1 MPSVAGVASPVRVGR
16 SVARREGLLVGLAA
30 AFFGWWFVGW
40 GNVWPGSMAWLNFGD
55 VGASQAAWEYFRA
68 APLFQWPITAL
79 PNYGAGWDSVFQG
92 MAGNVLVA
100 LPLKVFS
107 PVLPGQFQYLGLW
120 VVACFVAQA
129 VIVRRLFVVMG
140 LGAVERVLGAVVVT
154 LSPILLFRIGA
165 MTHLD
170 LGGQWLIT
178 LSLLLY
184 RNSAARSKR
193 WWVFFVIA
201 AAVNIYLF
209 AMTFAVWFAAW
220 LRDEVQAR
228 GRTWRSAV
236 GVLSGGSVAAVLGL
250 WLLGFFAFRDSA
262 TGYGFFRM
270 NMAAFINPE
279 FSSTDSFSG
288 LLDRVG
294 FLRNRQFAAEEGEGF
309 AYVGLATLVSMP
321 FLCVAIATRR
331 MHWLR
336 VNIALAAV
344 TVGLFALALSNRVV
358 FIRREVTYWWPD
370 VLLEAR
376 QVFRSS
382 GRFAWLL
389 AYVLAIA
396 GWVAVSRY
404 ARRLGRVAPLALI
417 ALAVVHIVD
426 IVPGVRTTHRILS
439 TAKPEQSSFADPRW
453 GSLFDERSALSIVPT
468 FDAQADGLGP
478 AATYWVDSGRW
489 YDVIRFGGR
498 NDLALNFAYVGRPV
512 VKEAERANVRNAE
525 TVLQGRPEPGTVYLF
540 ADKSEWDGVRTKL
553 SDQQDAFVLDGYF
566 VVLGPPESMG

>member
-1 MPSVAGVASPVRVGR
+1 
-16 SVARREGLLVGLAA
+16 
-30 AFFGWWFVGW
+30 
-40 GNVWPGSMAWLNFGD
+40 MAWLNFGD

-68 APLFQWPITAL
+68 APLFQWPITSS
-79 PNYGAGWDSVFQG
+79 PNYGVGWGSIFQG
-92 MAGNVLVA
+92 TAGNVLVA
-100 LPLKVFS
+100 LPLKVLS

-129 VIVRRLFVVMG
+129 VIVRRLFEVMG
-140 LGAVERVLGAVVVT
+140 LGAAERVLGAVVVT

-165 MTHLD
+165 MAHLD

-193 WWVFFVIA
+193 WWVLVVVA

-270 NMAAFINPE
+270 NMAAFINPGY
-279 FSSTDSFSG
+279 SPTASFSG
-288 LLDRVG
+288 LLDRFG
-294 FLRNRQFAAEEGEGF
+294 SLRARQFAVEEGEGF
-309 AYVGLATLVSMP
+309 AYVGLAPLLALP
-321 FLCVAIATRR
+321 FLAIALVEKRLR
-331 MHWLR
+331 WLR
-336 VNIALAAV
+336 RNTALAVV
-344 TVGLFALALSNRVV
+344 TSVLFAIAVSNRVV
-358 FIRREVTYWWPD
+358 VVRREFTYWWPNL
-370 VLLEAR
+370 LLEAR

-389 AYVLAIA
+389 AYVLAVA
-396 GWVAVSRY
+396 GWIALSRWSRRSGRLAFVVLVAV
-404 ARRLGRVAPLALI
+404 
-417 ALAVVHIVD
+417 AVVHVVD
-426 IVPGVRTTHRILS
+426 IAPGIRATHETLS
-439 TAKPEQSSFADPRW
+439 AAKPDRYT
-453 GSLFDERSALSIVPT
+453 FDSETWSDVIRDRPALSIVPT
-468 FDAQADGLGP
+468 FDIQADGNGP
-478 AATYWVDSGRW
+478 AATYWIDSGRW
-489 YDVIRFGGR
+489 YDIIRFGARHNLG
-498 NDLALNFAYVGRPV
+498 LNFAYVGRPV
-512 VKEAERANVRNAE
+512 VDDVRRANELNAD
-525 TVLQGRPEPGTVYLF
+525 TVLVGRPESGFVYLF
-540 ADKSEWDGVRTKL
+540 ADESEWNTARTKL